1 MSIVNSVGL
10 LRQFYQNHPSF
21 AGRRASKVSTGETA
35 TQSIKDEIGKL
46 QNVRD
51 SLQPARTRH
60 LGGIANAENRLRASL
75 GRQATMKVAQADRA
89 MPTSF
94 RGALDQATR
103 RMRAR
108 QGIVNR
114 GDAAVRNQSLRDRIA
129 VARQQESRR
138 GSLHNTLQ
146 QAVNIREGVNVGLSN
161 ANAQIRA
168 ARANMWGTIAGSAS
182 RALTHYLD
190 NRQPNV
196 TVESMDQGTAF
207 SDFSRMNPSPDY
219 TIPDQPLPAVYG

>member
-114 GDAAVRNQSLRDRIA
+114 GDAAIRNQSLRDRIA

-138 GSLHNTLQ
+138 GSLQNTLQ

-161 ANAQIRA
+161 ANARIRSA
-168 ARANMWGTIAGSAS
+168 KANMYGTLAGAGV
-182 RALTHYLD
+182 RAFGSWWN
-190 NRQPNV
+190 NRTPGV
-196 TVESMDQGTAF
+196 TTQSMDQGTAAA
-207 SDFSRMNPSPDY
+207 DFMNMNPPPNY
-219 TIPDQPLPAVYG
+219 TDPMQPLPPVYG